1 MTPDDSLVLVSQ
13 QRENEGRSG
22 TVGHSSSPGPLDCQE
37 LLTPRN
43 VGQVSTD
50 FSLGSQ
56 TSFNDMGSSISPPV
70 GGSSGTN
77 PFNTHSV
84 SFSETERMS
93 SEAGNEPVEYEDVK
107 IQLKLPPQFGKE
119 AQVLCVTEPHDI
131 PGEFTMEFHV
141 VDANFGKISLWLE
154 APESVQ

>member
-1 MTPDDSLVLVSQ
+1 M
-13 QRENEGRSG
+13 
-22 TVGHSSSPGPLDCQE
+22 
-37 LLTPRN
+37 
-43 VGQVSTD
+43 STD

-56 TSFNDMGSSISPPV
+56 TSCNGMGSSISPQV

-77 PFNTHSV
+77 PFNTPSV
-84 SFSETERMS
+84 PFSETERMP
-93 SEAGNEPVEYEDVK
+93 SESGNEPVDTEQYEDVK

-141 VDANFGKISLWLE
+141 VEANFSNISLWLE